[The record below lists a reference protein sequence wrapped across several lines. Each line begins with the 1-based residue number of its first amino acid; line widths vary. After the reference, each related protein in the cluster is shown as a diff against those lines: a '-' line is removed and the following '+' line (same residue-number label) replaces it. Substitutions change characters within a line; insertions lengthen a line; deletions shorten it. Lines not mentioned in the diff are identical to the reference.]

1 MSEVEQVEIQEKDSQ
16 TPKAPAKPKRASTGT
31 AKKTQNTGTK
41 RAKKPVKSEIPEPVP
56 VEVPAP
62 APIIVPEPVPAPVP
76 QIEEPK
82 KRRSLPKLPS
92 RDRRARPTR
101 ERFFHESHP
110 GAYNLVSSIPMY
122 CLTAVVIYIAYL
134 VLANMDSIMSLM
146 FNPDAVIGYLE
157 RNWVI
162 LTVFMTLMAVLV
174 YILYSIGWRAMFPDY
189 FIRYDTADVF
199 DGRLY
204 WSDNHALVQ
213 LWDHFYGSP
222 ERTQIRYFIH
232 QKWLPLTL
240 NVVTTSPEER
250 LERKDM
256 WSVVVL
262 EKRLR
267 KVVER
272 RRKRT
277 YFQTYDDTYHHQDVP
292 EGYVKDNFSSRMRLM
307 LDATTRASYG
317 NPEVSVDVVRHG
329 STLIGEDFREAI
341 QDARKNEQEQTPT

>member
-1 MSEVEQVEIQEKDSQ
+1 MNEVEMREKEV
-16 TPKAPAKPKRASTGT
+16 TPKPAPKRPRASSGT
-31 AKKTQNTGTK
+31 QKKGQNTGTK
-41 RAKKPVKSEIPEPVP
+41 RAKKAVKSEAPTPPPAE
-56 VEVPAP
+56 EPAP
-62 APIIVPEPVPAPVP
+62 APIIEAEPVPEPVPTVEAAPQAP
-76 QIEEPK
+76 EPEK
-82 KRRSLPKLPS
+82 RRRSLPRFKARAHPS
-92 RDRRARPTR
+92 R
-101 ERFFHESHP
+101 EQFFHEKHP
-110 GAYNLVSSIPMY
+110 GAYNLVTSIPMY
-122 CLTAVVIYIAYL
+122 CLTAVVVYIGYL
-134 VLANMDSIMSLM
+134 VLVNMDAIMALIL
-146 FNPDAVIGYLE
+146 NPDAVLGYLE
-157 RNWVI
+157 RNWAI
-162 LTVFMTLMAVLV
+162 LSVFVSLMAVLV
-174 YILYSIGWRAMFPDY
+174 YVLYSVGWRALFPDY
-189 FIRYDTADVF
+189 YIRYDTADVF

-204 WSDNHALVQ
+204 WSDNNALVQ
-213 LWDHFYGSP
+213 LWDRWYGSP

-292 EGYVKDNFSSRMRLM
+292 EEYVKDNFASRMTQM

-329 STLIGEDFREAI
+329 STLIGEDFREAVEN
-341 QDARKNEQEQTPT
+341 ARKDAEQTA